1 MSDSTIPAYLLRRR
15 CYLLHFLTPYKHAKH
30 YLGCADDL
38 SHRLSEH
45 RRGAGARL
53 TQVVLENG
61 GSWVVAKTWRGGYTL
76 EARLKRY
83 HSGVKLCPICKGE
96 ITLAEVLRQQ
106 PPPTPRT
113 PGRRMPMG
121 PDRPVIFAR
130 ESAPMNDCAW
140 CWRDEHPDQEWP
152 PERSANI
159 CRRHADEEYAR
170 CRAKREEM
178 RS

>member
-15 CYLLHFLTPYKHAKH
+15 VYLLHFIEPYKHARH

-38 SHRLSEH
+38 SVRLAEH
-45 RRGAGARL
+45 RRGTGARL
-53 TQVVLENG
+53 TQVVKDAG
-61 GSWVVAKTWRGGYTL
+61 GFWVVARTWRGGRRL
-76 EARLKRY
+76 EQKLKAW
-83 HSGVKLCPICKGE
+83 HSGVKLCPICRGE
-96 ITLAEVLRQQ
+96 ITLEEVLAAQ

-121 PDRPVIFAR
+121 PVRPVHFAR
-130 ESAPMNDCAW
+130 ESTLANDCAW
-140 CWRDEHPDQEWP
+140 CWRDEHPGQEWP

-170 CRAKREEM
+170 YRARREEM